1 MERWKL
7 FFKMILKTN
16 VISNFAGNF
25 ITLVINFLLVKVYL
39 KYLTIEEYG
48 ILAFFTTLTSLFVI
62 LDMGLGLAVNKEVAT
77 SLAKNDSRKDTGNI
91 IRSFEL
97 LYWIIS
103 IIIFLFILL
112 FSEFISKSW
121 LNVEEI
127 NRETLTGIVSLMALC
142 LLFRWPISFYN
153 NSISGFQKMFQ
164 LNLVKII
171 ISISH
176 IFFVYILFEFF
187 DFQIFG
193 FFVFLSILYFMNI
206 MMLVVV
212 NWREDGLSFIKSR
225 FKKEILIK
233 SKNYIIGIG
242 IFTVLG
248 SIYAATDKLI
258 VSKFFLASELG
269 YYSLASVISLV
280 LLQFVYPISGALFP
294 NFVENFAKKRK
305 DKYFS
310 VFRKGYQII
319 MILVFSISL
328 VLILNQDSIVFLWTG
343 SQEITKNVLLY
354 LNPLIIGSVFYCLHV
369 LIFSIY
375 TALEKTRL
383 INFIYLILF
392 TIFLFLVLYFSIKQ
406 NLVWVSYSW
415 VFSNFLLFS
424 ISIYLAYRLLGY
436 KFFKVFILNDFLKSF
451 LLFVF
456 FLLVIL
462 NVEIPKFNFLEL
474 VIFIALSTMFFL
486 MIFSMFSNYVK
497 LKFVQMKNKFLL

>member
-1 MERWKL
+1 M
-7 FFKMILKTN
+7 
-16 VISNFAGNF
+16 
-25 ITLVINFLLVKVYL
+25 
-39 KYLTIEEYG
+39 
-48 ILAFFTTLTSLFVI
+48 
-62 LDMGLGLAVNKEVAT
+62 
-77 SLAKNDSRKDTGNI
+77 
-91 IRSFEL
+91 
-97 LYWIIS
+97 
-103 IIIFLFILL
+103 
-112 FSEFISKSW
+112 
-121 LNVEEI
+121 
-127 NRETLTGIVSLMALC
+127 
-142 LLFRWPISFYN
+142 
-153 NSISGFQKMFQ
+153 
-164 LNLVKII
+164 
-171 ISISH
+171 
-176 IFFVYILFEFF
+176 
-187 DFQIFG
+187 
-193 FFVFLSILYFMNI
+193 
-206 MMLVVV
+206 
-212 NWREDGLSFIKSR
+212 
-225 FKKEILIK
+225 
-233 SKNYIIGIG
+233 
-242 IFTVLG
+242 
-248 SIYAATDKLI
+248 
-258 VSKFFLASELG
+258 G

-280 LLQFVYPISGALFP
+280 LLQFIYPISGALFP

-343 SQEITKNVLLY
+343 SQEITKNILLY

-375 TALEKTRL
+375 IALEKTRV
-383 INFIYLILF
+383 INFIYIILF

-424 ISIYLAYRLLGY
+424 ISIYLAYKLLGY
-436 KFFKVFILNDFLKSF
+436 KFFMVFILNDFLKSF

-497 LKFVQMKNKFLL
+497 LKVVEMKNKFLL